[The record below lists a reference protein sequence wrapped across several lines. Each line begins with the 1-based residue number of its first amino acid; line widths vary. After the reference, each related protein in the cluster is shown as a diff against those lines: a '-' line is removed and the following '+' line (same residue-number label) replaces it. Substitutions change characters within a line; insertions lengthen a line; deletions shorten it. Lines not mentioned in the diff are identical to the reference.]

1 MRVLWALVLAG
12 AVTTAPAV
20 GPGLTPVGAEQAG
33 SSDGRIPDW
42 SGGVASAPAGY
53 TPGAFHPDPFASD
66 EVLYVVDATNMDR
79 HAADLTEGHRAL
91 LARYPSFRMPVYP
104 TRRSAAFAPRIL
116 EMTAKNRDSAKLI
129 SNGEGVSGA
138 AEGFP
143 FPVLDSDPALAA
155 RQAIWNHKLKFK
167 GVMTA
172 RQENLVTPTPTG
184 AFVPVR
190 LREEILGN
198 YWREG
203 FVVKEDAVL
212 TYFLQIVQA
221 PARLAGDVLLV
232 HETLDQVRNPRQAWI
247 YNPGQRRVRK
257 APNVGYDNPGAGT
270 DGLRSYDMTDMFN
283 GALDRYDWSYGGKR
297 ALLVPYNAYRMHR
310 QGTSF
315 DEFVRPGHLNTDL
328 MRYELHRVH
337 VVTAELKPGA
347 RHQARKRVFYL
358 DEDSWQILAIEH
370 YDAAGKLWRVSEA
383 HCISYYEVPVFWS
396 TVEVHHDLKSGRYI
410 ASGLDNQEHP
420 IDFNFKTTA
429 DNFSPQ
435 ALRQRGTR

>member
-1 MRVLWALVLAG
+1 MHKWLLWVFITTFAAQAAELA
-12 AVTTAPAV
+12 
-20 GPGLTPVGAEQAG
+20 PGLTPVGAERAG
-33 SSDGRIPDW
+33 SKDGRIPEW
-42 SGGVASAPAGY
+42 TGGATSPPGY
-53 TPGAFHPDPFASD
+53 KPGDFHPDPYSD
-66 EVLYVVDATNMDR
+66 DRPLYVIDAQNMAE
-79 HAADLTEGHRAL
+79 HAAELTEGHRAL
-91 LARYPSFRMPVYP
+91 LTRYPTYRMTVYP
-104 TRRSAAFAPRIL
+104 TRRSAAFSPRII
-116 EMTAKNRDSAKLI
+116 EMTAKNRHSARLV
-129 SNGEGVSGA
+129 GDGAGVTGA

-143 FPVLDSDPALAA
+143 FPILDADPRIAA

-167 GVMTA
+167 GVSTA
-172 RQENLVTPTPTG
+172 RQENLVTPTPSG

-203 FVVKEDAVL
+203 FVVGDDAVL

-221 PARLAGDVLLV
+221 PARLAGDALLV
-232 HETLDQVRNPRQAWI
+232 HETLNQEKNPRQAWI

-283 GALDRYDWSYGGKR
+283 GALDRYDWTYAGKR
-297 ALLVPYNAYRMHR
+297 ELLMPYNAYRMHR
-310 QGTSF
+310 KGTTF
-315 DEFVRPGHLNTDL
+315 EEFVRPGHLNTDL
-328 MRYELHRVH
+328 LRYERHRVH
-337 VVTAELKPGA
+337 VVTADLKKGA
-347 RHQARKRVFYL
+347 RHQASKRVFYL

-370 YDAAGKLWRVSEA
+370 YDTGGKLWRVSEA

-410 ASGLDNQEHP
+410 ASGLDNLEHP
-420 IDFNFKTTA
+420 IDFNFRNSA

>member
-1 MRVLWALVLAG
+1 MRLLLVLSLLSAM
-12 AVTTAPAV
+12 TTVQAV

-33 SSDGRIPDW
+33 TADGRIPEW
-42 SGGVASAPAGY
+42 TGGVATAPAEYRAGE
-53 TPGAFHPDPFASD
+53 FHPDPFAAD
-66 EVLYVVDATNMDR
+66 QPLYVIDASNVASYAGELSD
-79 HAADLTEGHRAL
+79 GHRAL

-104 TRRSAAFAPRIL
+104 THRSAAFGPRIL
-116 EMTAKNRDSAKLI
+116 EMTAKNRDSAKLV
-129 SNGEGVSGA
+129 SNGGGVIDA

-143 FPVLDSDPALAA
+143 FPVLDPDPGVAAL
-155 RQAIWNHKLKFK
+155 QAIWNHKLKFK
-167 GVMTA
+167 GVTTA

-190 LREEILGN
+190 LREELLGN

-203 FVVKEDAVL
+203 FVVKQDAVL
-212 TYFLQIVQA
+212 TYFMQIVQA

-232 HETLDQVRNPRQAWI
+232 HETLDQVKNPRQAWI

-297 ALLVPYNAYRMHR
+297 AMLMPYNAYRMHR
-310 QGTSF
+310 KGTTF
-315 DEFVRPGHLNTDL
+315 EDFVRPGHLNTDL
-328 MRYELHRVH
+328 LRYELHRVH
-337 VVTAELKPGA
+337 VVTAELKAGA

-370 YDAAGKLWRVSEA
+370 YDAGGKLWRVSEA

-396 TVEVHHDLKSGRYI
+396 TVEIHHDLKSGRYI
-410 ASGLDNQEHP
+410 ASGLDNLEQP
-420 IDFNFKTTA
+420 IDFGFRTTA
-429 DNFSPQ
+429 ENFSPQ

>member
-1 MRVLWALVLAG
+1 MRMMLGLGLLVITSWSA
-12 AVTTAPAV
+12 AV
-20 GPGLTPVGAEQAG
+20 GPGVTPVGAEQAG
-33 SSDGRIPDW
+33 TPDGRIPAWD
-42 SGGVASAPAGY
+42 GGVSTPPEGY
-53 TPGAFHPDPFASD
+53 RPGDFHPDPYAD
-66 EVLYVVDATNMDR
+66 DQPLYVIEPGNLAGYVAE
-79 HAADLTEGHRAL
+79 LSEGHQAL
-91 LARYPSFRMPVYP
+91 LRRYPSFRMPVYP
-104 TRRSAAFAPRIL
+104 TRRSAAFGPRIL
-116 EMTAKNRDSAKLI
+116 EMTERNRDSAELV
-129 SNGEGVSGA
+129 SNGEGVRGA

-143 FPVLDSDPALAA
+143 FPILDADPGVAA

-232 HETLDQVRNPRQAWI
+232 HETLDQVKNPRQAWI

-283 GALDRYDWSYGGKR
+283 GALDRYDWRYGGKR
-297 ALLVPYNAYRMHR
+297 ALLMPYNAYRMHK
-310 QGTSF
+310 QGTRF
-315 DEFVRPGHLNTDL
+315 EDFVRPGHLNPDL
-328 MRYELHRVH
+328 LRYELRRVH
-337 VVTAELKPGA
+337 VVTADLKAGA

-370 YDAAGKLWRVSEA
+370 YDAGGKLWRVSEA

-410 ASGLDNQEHP
+410 ASGLDNLEHP
-420 IDFNFKTTA
+420 IDFGFKTTA
-429 DNFSPQ
+429 DSFSPQ

>member
-1 MRVLWALVLAG
+1 MRALLMAG
-12 AVTTAPAV
+12 WLVMTVQAAEL

-33 SSDGRIPDW
+33 TADGRIPAW
-42 SGGVASAPAGY
+42 TGGMASAPAGY
-53 TPGAFHPDPFASD
+53 QPGQFHPDPFASD
-66 EVLYVVDATNMDR
+66 QPLYVIDAGNATS
-79 HAADLTEGHRAL
+79 HAAELTEGHRAL
-91 LARYPSFRMPVYP
+91 LARYPTFRMPVYP
-104 TRRSAAFAPRIL
+104 TRRSAAFGPRIY
-116 EMTAKNRDSAKLI
+116 EMTARNRESAKLV
-129 SNGEGVSGA
+129 SNGGGVSGA

-143 FPVLDSDPALAA
+143 FPILDADPAAA
-155 RQAIWNHKLKFK
+155 AQQAIWNHKLKFK
-167 GVMTA
+167 GVTTA
-172 RQENLVTPTPTG
+172 RQENLVTPTPAG

-203 FVVKEDAVL
+203 YVVKQDAVL
-212 TYFLQIVQA
+212 TYFLQLVQA
-221 PARLAGDVLLV
+221 PARLAGDALLV

-283 GALDRYDWSYGGKR
+283 GALDRYDWNYGGKR
-297 ALLVPYNAYRMHR
+297 VLLMPYNAYRMHR
-310 QGTSF
+310 KGTTF
-315 DEFVRPGHLNTDL
+315 EEFVRPGHLNTDL
-328 MRYELHRVH
+328 LRYELHRVH
-337 VVTAELKPGA
+337 VVTATLKSGS
-347 RHQARKRVFYL
+347 RHQAAKRVFYL
-358 DEDSWQILAIEH
+358 DEDSWQILSIEH
-370 YDAAGKLWRVSEA
+370 YDTGGKLWRVSEA

-410 ASGLDNQEHP
+410 ASGLDNLEHP
-420 IDFNFKTTA
+420 IDFNFRTTA